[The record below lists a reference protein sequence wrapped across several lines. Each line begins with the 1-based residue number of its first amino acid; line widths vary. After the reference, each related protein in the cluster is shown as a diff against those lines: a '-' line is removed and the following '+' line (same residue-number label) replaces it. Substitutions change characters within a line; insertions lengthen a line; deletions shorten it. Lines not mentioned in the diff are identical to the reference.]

1 MNLLQSYGPLV
12 PNWHLH
18 CNWLITASSHLF
30 SGVVHGTSA
39 SSQGFLCGDRLAAQ
53 AALVE
58 LLEEAGLP
66 PVCAALAVEEDADK
80 QLGTVLAEAV
90 QVCTLGY
97 PGQILEAGKNLEDSL
112 TKYVSSKACKWKMVL
127 SLMTGTAI

>member
-1 MNLLQSYGPLV
+1 M
-12 PNWHLH
+12 
-18 CNWLITASSHLF
+18 
-30 SGVVHGTSA
+30 VHGTSA

-112 TKYVSSKACKWKMVL
+112 TQYVSSKACKWKMVL